1 MKFIISIILFIC
13 TMSLFAQ
20 NFAEGVIKDIETDEP
35 IPYVN
40 IGIINKSIGTV
51 TNFEGKF
58 EFETKS
64 NVFNDSIRLSSI
76 GYKSKSILVRD
87 FLKMLKT
94 NSEILL
100 YPDVT
105 TLSEVVLTAKKL
117 KEKVIGNKS
126 KSKKVRIGFTEIT
139 LGQEIGTKIKINNSP
154 TYIKSFHTN
163 IAANS
168 NDTLKYRINFYS
180 IKDGLPYEKIVNQ
193 NIIFP
198 INVKEGEF
206 TLNLEAYNIIVKDD
220 IYCTLELIEEPK
232 PEDELFFSA
241 AFLGNKMIIRDVS
254 QGDWEKVGAIGVGF
268 NCTVKY

>member
-1 MKFIISIILFIC
+1 MKFTTSIILLIS
-13 TMSLFAQ
+13 TMSLLAQ
-20 NFAEGVIKDIETDEP
+20 NFAEGIIKDIETNEP

-58 EFETKS
+58 QFETQS
-64 NVFNDSIRLSSI
+64 NISNDTIRLSSI
-76 GYKSKSILVRD
+76 GYKSESMIFRD

-94 NSEILL
+94 NSEVLL
-100 YPDVT
+100 IPDVT
-105 TLSEVVLTAKKL
+105 ALNEVVITAKKL

-126 KSKKVRIGFTEIT
+126 KSKRIRLGFTEIT
-139 LGQEIGTKIKINNSP
+139 LGQEIGTKIRINNSP

-198 INVKEGEF
+198 IDVKEGEF

-220 IYCTLELIEEPK
+220 IYCTLELIEVPN

-241 AFLGNKMIIRDVS
+241 AFLGNKMIIRSVS
-254 QGDWEKVGAIGVGF
+254 QGDWEKVGAVGVGF